1 MAGSKHYIWLLLL
14 CFALFACEK
23 QELSTPSFVVEGW
36 IEDGKAPIVMAHKS
50 FVLDEDSKTSIS
62 LQEIISGQ
70 MVIFGR
76 VAIFDGTDSV
86 ILTGRVDTN
95 YMPPYIYTTAEL
107 EGVAGKQYTLVA
119 HYQGFDV
126 KATTTIPSVAKFD
139 SIHAHELLP
148 GQMRLTGYMSGVEK
162 DSYYMLMAKK
172 IEERQFKLCPLG
184 VISGEQAVNG
194 KMAVTIYCPEF
205 GKLGITINQ
214 DDDEKKD
221 SNMRMTFP
229 KSDTQGYSIKLA
241 RIDYPAYL
249 YWDQYA
255 AQSTTQGVLFMS
267 VYKNLPSNIENG
279 LGVWYGAGSSVYHLR
294 LTQTKTFVF

>member
-14 CFALFACEK
+14 CFGLFACEK
-23 QELSTPSFVVEGW
+23 KELASPSFVIEGW
-36 IEDGKAPIVMAHKS
+36 IEDGKAPVVMAHKS
-50 FVLDEDSKTSIS
+50 FVLDEDSKTSTS
-62 LQEIISGQ
+62 LQSIITGQ

-95 YMPPYIYTTAEL
+95 YMPPYIYTTTEMD
-107 EGVAGKQYTLVA
+107 GVAGKQYTLVA

-126 KATTTIPSVAKFD
+126 KATTTIPAVAKFD
-139 SIHAHELLP
+139 SIHAHEILP
-148 GQMRLTGYMSGVEK
+148 GQMRLTGYISGVEN

-194 KMAVTIYCPEF
+194 KMAVTIYCPKF

-214 DDDEKKD
+214 EDKKDED

-249 YWDQYA
+249 YWEQYA

-267 VYKNLPSNIENG
+267 VYKNLPSNIDNG
-279 LGVWYGAGSSVYHLR
+279 LGVWYGMGSSEYHLR
-294 LTQTKTFVF
+294 LTQTKTFIF